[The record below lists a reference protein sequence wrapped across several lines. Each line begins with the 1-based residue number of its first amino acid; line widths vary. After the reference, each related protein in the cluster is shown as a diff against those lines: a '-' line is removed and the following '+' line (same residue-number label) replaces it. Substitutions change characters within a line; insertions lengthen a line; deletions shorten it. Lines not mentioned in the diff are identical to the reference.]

1 MSTRRAS
8 KSNAINWFLH
18 RITGTLLVFLLITH
32 FWVQHYDHTSASVTT
47 EVVVQN
53 STGDVELP
61 TYPKEAQAAVQQLTV
76 DPGTTEAA
84 VTPYDVV
91 MRRLA
96 DPVYAVLWKGFNI
109 LFLIVA
115 LHHGFYGLNNVLTDY
130 IRNPLGRVTARI
142 FSWGL
147 ALVLLVIGMYSVIT
161 AGWPSPL

>member
-1 MSTRRAS
+1 MAN

-18 RITGTLLVFLLITH
+18 RITGTFLVFLLITH
-32 FWVQHYDHTSASVTT
+32 FWVQHYDHQVASVTT
-47 EVVVQN
+47 DVVAQA
-53 STGDVELP
+53 DALP
-61 TYPKEAQAAVQQLTV
+61 TYPEEAQEAVRARLN
-76 DPGTTEAA
+76 DPNAE

-91 MRRLA
+91 MLRLA

-130 IRNPLGRVTARI
+130 IRNDMGQIVAKTL
-142 FSWGL
+142 SWSL

-161 AGWPSPL
+161 AGW